1 MEHYHKFQKWITYIH
16 TISWLLIPILTDEI
30 KDKTDNNQYLDCIDI
45 YWQRRILDKSQIDI
59 SFSDNWIYH
68 NFHNEEFFNSI
79 TDKQNGN
86 N

>member
-16 TISWLLIPILTDEI
+16 TISWHLIPILTNELNE
-30 KDKTDNNQYLDCIDI
+30 KDHRECIDI
-45 YWQRRILDKSQIDI
+45 YWNKCYLDKDKIDI
-59 SFSDNWIYH
+59 IFSDNWIYH